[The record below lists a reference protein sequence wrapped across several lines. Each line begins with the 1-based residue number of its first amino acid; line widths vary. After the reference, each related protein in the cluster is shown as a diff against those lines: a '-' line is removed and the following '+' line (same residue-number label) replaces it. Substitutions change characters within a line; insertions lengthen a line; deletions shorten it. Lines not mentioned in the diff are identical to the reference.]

1 MRGSLILL
9 EMLVPVRPH
18 LAPGLYVALAVPAS
32 VCVLG
37 STLPLLLG
45 GPAGLVSVVAS
56 AGPFALLVGLAL
68 LVEVPLLTWA
78 AGSTLLG
85 RAVPLAVMVGMATVP
100 WTLGLLGTEVLL
112 ERMQAALPLVGAQD
126 AGVALT
132 VGLGKAMAP
141 RLLGAWTSAVLL
153 GSLSVALGVAR
164 FSPASISRGTRRG
177 LLLGSLVSAA
187 LAGMAVVGALESH
200 HLFTL
205 LSRLSRAPGT
215 LRPDLMAEG
224 MAQAAQLRAV
234 RWSCLGCLAV
244 LGFTWLKY
252 RAREAR
258 QARTLEWAS
267 GLVLTIAVGGLLLL
281 DAQPLNTP
289 LSQER
294 ITADG
299 QGDSP
304 LPAVPTDADVTPAR
318 GRRMPVRFSFPASA
332 RRA

>member
-1 MRGSLILL
+1 MLGSLFLL

-18 LAPGLYVALAVPAS
+18 LAPGLFVALAVPAT

-37 STLPLLLG
+37 GTLPLLLG

-68 LVEVPLLTWA
+68 VVEVPLLTWA

-112 ERMQAALPLVGAQD
+112 ERMQAALPQVGAAD

-132 VGLGKAMAP
+132 AGMGKAMAP

-164 FSPASISRGTRRG
+164 FSHASISRGTRRG

-187 LAGMAVVGALESH
+187 LAGMAVVGALEAH

-224 MAQAAQLRAV
+224 MAQAARLRTV
-234 RWSCLGCLAV
+234 RWSCFSCLLV
-244 LGFTWLKY
+244 LGFAWLMTY
-252 RAREAR
+252 RAAEAR
-258 QARTLEWAS
+258 RTRALEWVG
-267 GLVLTIAVGGLLLL
+267 GLVLTAAVAVLLVL
-281 DAQPLNTP
+281 DAHPLHTTLGP
-289 LSQER
+289 ER
-294 ITADG
+294 VTTG
-299 QGDSP
+299 RRTSGP
-304 LPAVPTDADVTPAR
+304 VPTDADVTHLMGER
-318 GRRMPVRFSFPASA
+318 SPVRLSFPASA
-332 RRA
+332 RTA

>member
-1 MRGSLILL
+1 MF
-9 EMLVPVRPH
+9 
-18 LAPGLYVALAVPAS
+18 VALAVPAT

-37 STLPLLLG
+37 GTLPLLLG
-45 GPAGLVSVVAS
+45 GPAGIVSVVAS

-68 LVEVPLLTWA
+68 VVEVPLLTWA

-112 ERMQAALPLVGAQD
+112 ERMQAALPQVGAAD

-132 VGLGKAMAP
+132 AGMGKAMAP

-164 FSPASISRGTRRG
+164 FSHASISRGTRRG

-187 LAGMAVVGALESH
+187 LAGMAVVGALEAH

-215 LRPDLMAEG
+215 LRPDLMSEG
-224 MAQAAQLRAV
+224 MAQAARLRTV

-244 LGFTWLKY
+244 LSFTWLTY

-258 QARTLEWAS
+258 RARTLEWAG
-267 GLVLTIAVGGLLLL
+267 GLVLTIAVAGLLLL
-281 DAQPLNTP
+281 DAHPLHTTLGP
-289 LSQER
+289 ER
-294 ITADG
+294 ITADAEG
-299 QGDSP
+299 ESSFP
-304 LPAVPTDADVTPAR
+304 VPTDADVLHALGRRSPAR
-318 GRRMPVRFSFPASA
+318 FSLLASA